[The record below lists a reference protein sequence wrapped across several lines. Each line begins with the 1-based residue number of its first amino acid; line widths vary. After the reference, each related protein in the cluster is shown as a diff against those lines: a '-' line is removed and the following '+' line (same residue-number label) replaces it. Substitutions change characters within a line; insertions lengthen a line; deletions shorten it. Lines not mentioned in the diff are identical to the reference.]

1 VALVFFA
8 FIGFDEVTTLSEETR
23 DPTRTTP
30 RALLGALGLSTLL
43 YVLVSVTA
51 VSVLGPD
58 ALGSSEQ
65 PLRDVAATAVGDR
78 AGAVM
83 AVLAMVTTA
92 NTVLLIVTA
101 ASRMVFAMARQSDL
115 PNRLGVLD
123 GRGTPVRAT
132 ASVVLAASTFVLIG
146 RFELVASATD
156 VAVYATFLFVNFI
169 VIALRIRKP
178 ALERPFKVPLA
189 IGRVPVIPV
198 VATVVTVWMVALL
211 EPSAIV
217 VAASLMLLGLLTSL
231 VRSRFMAAAH

>member
-1 VALVFFA
+1 
-8 FIGFDEVTTLSEETR
+8 
-23 DPTRTTP
+23 
-30 RALLGALGLSTLL
+30 
-43 YVLVSVTA
+43 
-51 VSVLGPD
+51 
-58 ALGSSEQ
+58 
-65 PLRDVAATAVGDR
+65 
-78 AGAVM
+78 
-83 AVLAMVTTA
+83 
-92 NTVLLIVTA
+92 
-101 ASRMVFAMARQSDL
+101 MVFAMARQSDL

-132 ASVVLAASTFVLIG
+132 ASVVLAASAFVLIG

-211 EPSAIV
+211 ELSAIV